1 MVPDQGVAPDGGD
14 EGLVSALTSAAAAVG
29 GSPRTGQ
36 IAMAEAVL
44 DSFTQGTHLLVQ
56 AGTGTGKSLAYLVPS
71 MMRATTPETD
81 PVVLATA
88 TLALQR
94 QLMEHDAPIIAAAI
108 AEYLPRP
115 VSVAVLKGRHNY
127 LCRLRLLDKDSPES
141 GASSNDGDATEPL
154 FDDDAVIAGGRLAA
168 QALAVRRWALDTQT
182 GDRDDL
188 PESVDS
194 RVWRAFSVSSAECI
208 GRTRCPVGDDCFA
221 EEARDAAREADLI
234 ITNHAMLALD
244 WIEGVPVLPEYSGV
258 VIDEAHEWVDRATRA
273 ATVEISPAAILQLG
287 NAVRRLVPEDVSD
300 RLLAAAESLADDI
313 RTQVPM
319 KDHDRWPELPAII
332 RDGLLVLRESART
345 ALSRI
350 TDAPDEDSLGR
361 ASAGRTGSA
370 AVARQ
375 RVRASLDDVVSVCDR
390 ILAADSASVV
400 WAQRAPER
408 IMMAPLSVG
417 DILRARFDQPPVI
430 FTSATLIAASS
441 ASASQ
446 SAGSASVDDRFAHIA
461 RECGIAEQP
470 WVGLDV
476 GSPFDYG
483 QQGILYVAA
492 HLPEPGR
499 DAIAEETLDEI
510 AELIEAA
517 RGRTLVLLSSWRS
530 VERTADYLRVRLDD
544 DMRVLVQQRGDAAG
558 PLVERFRDDVDS
570 ILVGTMGL
578 WQGVDVP
585 GDSCRLVI
593 IDRIPFGRPD
603 DPILAARQES
613 VEKAGGDGFAAI
625 ALPKAATMLA
635 QGVGRLI
642 RSDDDRGVVAILD
655 PRMATRGYGRRL
667 RRALP
672 PLWDTTDAAVV
683 RSALSRL

>member
-1 MVPDQGVAPDGGD
+1 MADHGVAVDGASAT
-14 EGLVSALTSAAAAVG
+14 LVCALTAAAAAVG
-29 GSPRTGQ
+29 GTPRSGQ
-36 IAMAEAVL
+36 IVMAEAVSDAL
-44 DSFTQGTHLLVQ
+44 DQGTHLLVQ

-71 MMRATTPETD
+71 MMRATTPQVE
-81 PVVLATA
+81 PVVIATA

-94 QLMEHDAPIIAAAI
+94 QLVEHDAPLIAAAI

-127 LCRLRLLDKDSPES
+127 LCQLRLLDKNAARSATTP
-141 GASSNDGDATEPL
+141 GDGDVTEPL

-168 QALAVRRWALDTQT
+168 QAVTVRRWALETQT

-188 PESVDS
+188 SEPVDS

-208 GRTRCPVGDDCFA
+208 GRTRCPAGEECFA
-221 EEARDAAREADLI
+221 ERARDAARDADLI
-234 ITNHAMLALD
+234 VTNHAMLALD

-258 VIDEAHEWVDRATRA
+258 VIDEAHEWIDRATRA
-273 ATVEISPAAILQLG
+273 ATVELAPAAIIQLG
-287 NAVRRLVPEDVSD
+287 HAVHRLVSDAVSD
-300 RLLAAAESLADDI
+300 RLIESAQFLAEEIHTLLP
-313 RTQVPM
+313 VH
-319 KDHDRWPELPAII
+319 DHVRWPQLPPGI
-332 RDGLLVLRESART
+332 RDGLIVLREATRS
-345 ALSRI
+345 ALSQV
-350 TDAPDEDSLGR
+350 TDTQDADSTGR
-361 ASAGRTGSA
+361 AESA
-370 AVARQ
+370 VMARQ
-375 RVRASLDDVVSVCDR
+375 RVRAGLDDVVSVCDR
-390 ILAADSASVV
+390 ILAADDTSVV
-400 WAQRAPER
+400 WAQRSPER
-408 IMMAPLSVG
+408 VLMAPLSVG

-430 FTSATLIAASS
+430 FTSATLTAMSP
-441 ASASQ
+441 Q
-446 SAGSASVDDRFAHIA
+446 NPGSASEDERFVEVA
-461 RECGIAEQP
+461 RECGVAEQP
-470 WVGLDV
+470 WLGLDV
-476 GSPFDYG
+476 GSPFDYA

-530 VERTADYLRVRLDD
+530 VERTADYLRVRLHDD
-544 DMRVLVQQRGDAAG
+544 LRVLVQQRGDAAG
-558 PLVERFRDDVDS
+558 PLVERFRADVDS
-570 ILVGTMGL
+570 VLMGTIGL

-585 GDSCRLVI
+585 GDACRLVI

-603 DPILAARQES
+603 DPILAARQEA
-613 VEKAGGDGFAAI
+613 VEKDGGDGFAAI
-625 ALPKAATMLA
+625 ALPRAATMLA

-655 PRMATRGYGRRL
+655 PRLATRGYGRRL

-672 PLWDTTDAAVV
+672 PLWDTTDAVVV

>member
-1 MVPDQGVAPDGGD
+1 MSDHHEVPEDVPDA
-14 EGLVSALTSAAAAVG
+14 LVPALTAAAAAVG
-29 GSPRTGQ
+29 GTPRAGQ
-36 IAMAEAVL
+36 VVMAEAVSDAL
-44 DSFTQGTHLLVQ
+44 HQGTHLLVQ

-71 MMRATTPETD
+71 MMRATTAQIE
-81 PVVLATA
+81 PVVIATA

-94 QLMEHDAPIIAAAI
+94 QLVEHDAPLIASAI
-108 AEYLPRP
+108 SEYLPRP

-127 LCRLRLLDKDSPES
+127 LCQLRLLDKDAARAGAVS
-141 GASSNDGDATEPL
+141 GDSSDSGATEPL

-168 QALAVRRWALDTQT
+168 QAVAVRRWALETQT

-188 PESVDS
+188 TEPIDS

-208 GRTRCPVGDDCFA
+208 GRTRCPVGEECFA
-221 EEARDAAREADLI
+221 EIARDAARDADLI
-234 ITNHAMLALD
+234 VTNHAMLALD

-258 VIDEAHEWVDRATRA
+258 VIDEAHEWIDRATRA
-273 ATVEISPAAILQLG
+273 ATVELAPAAIMQLG
-287 NAVRRLVPEDVSD
+287 HAVRRLVSD
-300 RLLAAAESLADDI
+300 DTSERLIEAAQGLAEEIHILLP
-313 RTQVPM
+313 VH
-319 KDHDRWPELPAII
+319 DHVRWPHLPPAI
-332 RDGLLVLRESART
+332 RDGLIVLREATRS
-345 ALSRI
+345 ALSQV
-350 TDAPDEDSLGR
+350 TDTQDADSTGR
-361 ASAGRTGSA
+361 GESA
-370 AVARQ
+370 VLARQ
-375 RVRASLDDVVSVCDR
+375 RVRAGLDDVVAVCDR
-390 ILAADSASVV
+390 ILAADDTSVV
-400 WAQRAPER
+400 WAQRSPER
-408 IMMAPLSVG
+408 VLTAPLSVG

-430 FTSATLIAASS
+430 FTSATLTATSS
-441 ASASQ
+441 APPASAPH
-446 SAGSASVDDRFAHIA
+446 DERFVAVA

-470 WVGLDV
+470 WRGLDV
-476 GSPFDYG
+476 GSPFDYA

-499 DAIAEETLDEI
+499 EAIAEETLDEI

-530 VERTADYLRVRLDD
+530 VERAADYLRVRLGD

-558 PLVERFRDDVDS
+558 PLVERFRADVDS
-570 ILVGTMGL
+570 VLMGTIGL

-585 GDSCRLVI
+585 GDACRLVI

-603 DPILAARQES
+603 DPILAARQEA

-625 ALPKAATMLA
+625 ALPRAATMLA

-655 PRMATRGYGRRL
+655 PRLATRGYGRRL

-672 PLWDTTDAAVV
+672 PLWDTTDPAVV